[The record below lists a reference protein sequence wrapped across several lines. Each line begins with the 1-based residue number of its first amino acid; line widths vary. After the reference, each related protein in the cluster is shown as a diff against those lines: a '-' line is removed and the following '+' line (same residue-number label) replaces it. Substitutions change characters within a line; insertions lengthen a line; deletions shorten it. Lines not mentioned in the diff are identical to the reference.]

1 MTCRRSQVRVLY
13 RAPRVCDILD
23 VTDSFFVV
31 SPRTGKTDVESEIR
45 RGGVPSQR
53 RCPAW
58 NFLPLSKTRS
68 VGAHY
73 ICARGSLPYRKRARA
88 DMESAPTF
96 FVAGG
101 GPSQRRCPA
110 RRFLPLS
117 KTRSVGAHSICARGS
132 LSYRKRARADM
143 ESAPTFFCSGR
154 VPSQRRCPAWSCLP
168 LLKAR
173 SVGAHSICAR
183 GGLSCRKQARADME
197 SAPTF
202 FCGGR
207 SPRAEAAPR
216 VEFSPFVESEIRR
229 GAFYMR
235 PRRFILPQAG
245 TGGYGIRPYVFCSG
259 RVPSQRRC
267 PAWSFLPL
275 SETRSAGAHSI
286 CARGGLSYRKRAR
299 ADMESAPTFLW
310 RAPPRRGGQERA
322 RFCLLCV
329 QADLFPL
336 SPCQKP
342 SYVVYYFSTS
352 PQANP
357 VQTGDAK
364 L

>member
-1 MTCRRSQVRVLY
+1 MRPRKFALPQAGTGGYGIRPYVFCGGRRP
-13 RAPRVCDILD
+13 PR
-23 VTDSFFVV
+23 
-31 SPRTGKTDVESEIR
+31 R
-45 RGGVPSQR
+45 R
-53 RCPAW
+53 RCSAW
-58 NFLPLSKTRS
+58 SFLPLSKTKS
-68 VGAHY
+68 VGAHS

-101 GPSQRRCPA
+101 
-110 RRFLPLS
+110 
-117 KTRSVGAHSICARGS
+117 
-132 LSYRKRARADM
+132 
-143 ESAPTFFCSGR
+143 

-183 GGLSCRKQARADME
+183 GGLS
-197 SAPTF
+197 
-202 FCGGR
+202 
-207 SPRAEAAPR
+207 
-216 VEFSPFVESEIRR
+216 
-229 GAFYMR
+229 
-235 PRRFILPQAG
+235 
-245 TGGYGIRPYVFCSG
+245 
-259 RVPSQRRC
+259 
-267 PAWSFLPL
+267 
-275 SETRSAGAHSI
+275 
-286 CARGGLSYRKRAR
+286 YRKRAR
-299 ADMESAPTFLW
+299 ADMESAPTFFC
-310 RAPPRRGGQERA
+310 RGGQGV

-336 SPCQKP
+336 APCQKP